1 MATQTIDAGSQAA
14 TDPKQEQGPLLVV
27 NDLSV
32 GFKTSRGE
40 VKAVSGV
47 SFQMSQGEILGIVG
61 ESGCGKSTLCSALV
75 NNLPA
80 NAISSGS
87 IHFKGEDL
95 LKVSTD
101 RLKYL
106 RGREITTVLQNPM
119 TAMDPLFTVGNQ
131 FDEILAANS
140 SLTRSE
146 RKALAADM
154 LTRVYIPSPRERLK
168 SYPHQMSGGM
178 KQRALIACAT
188 ALKPSLLLADEPTTA
203 LDVTVQEQILNLLG
217 EIREVQQ
224 TSIILITHDLGI
236 VRRLTDRVIIMY
248 AGRVVESG
256 DTEAVFSS
264 PQHPY
269 TQALIES
276 IPRIGQKKDRL
287 TSIEGSLPDM
297 TKPIPG
303 CAFSS
308 RCSKVMDR
316 CAVQAPALFDIGDKR
331 TVRCWLSDV
340 DATGGVSHDVR

>member
-1 MATQTIDAGSQAA
+1 MSTQFADYPNQAEIPRKRSEPA
-14 TDPKQEQGPLLVV
+14 LLVV

-32 GFKTSRGE
+32 SFRTKRGD
-40 VKAVSGV
+40 VRAVSGV
-47 SFQMSQGEILGIVG
+47 SFELSQGEILGVVG

-75 NNLPA
+75 NNLPSSA
-80 NAISSGS
+80 YTSGS
-87 IHFKGEDL
+87 IYFRGQDVLRASKEE
-95 LKVSTD
+95 LK
-101 RLKYL
+101 RL

-119 TAMDPLFTVGNQ
+119 TAMDPLFTVGQQ

-146 RKALAADM
+146 RRATAVDM
-154 LTRVYIPSPRERLK
+154 LTRVYIPSPQERLK

-188 ALKPSLLLADEPTTA
+188 ALRPSLLLADEPTTA

-217 EIREVQQ
+217 EIRNVQK
-224 TSIILITHDLGI
+224 TSIILITHDLGV

-248 AGRVVESG
+248 AGHVVESG
-256 DTEAVFSS
+256 DTEEVFSS

-269 TQALIES
+269 TQALIDS
-276 IPRIGQKKDRL
+276 IPRIGQKKHRL

-297 TKPIPG
+297 SKHISG

-308 RCSKVMDR
+308 RCSKVMER
-316 CAVQAPALFDIGDKR
+316 CTVETPPLFDTNQQR
-331 TVRCWLSDV
+331 TVRCWLSKGNPIGAV
-340 DATGGVSHDVR
+340 YHDNR